1 MGSTSTKPEGPQT
14 LVIDADDTLW
24 ENNIYF
30 EAAWEEFLDFL
41 AHSSLRPEQVR
52 AIFDEIEIANIKV
65 NGYGAKNFA
74 RNMVECYKH
83 LAERK
88 VEAEDLHRIIRFA
101 DRILHQPIEML
112 DGVEETLSYLVH
124 QNHDLILFTKGSA
137 EEQKHKIDRSPVGR
151 YFREFEIVG
160 EKDVAA
166 YRGLVERHAL
176 RSSVTWMIGNSPK
189 SDINPALEAGLNAVF
204 VPHER
209 TWSLEQM
216 ELRGPGP
223 GQVKVVTGF
232 RELQSIF

>member
-1 MGSTSTKPEGPQT
+1 
-14 LVIDADDTLW
+14 
-24 ENNIYF
+24 
-30 EAAWEEFLDFL
+30 
-41 AHSSLRPEQVR
+41 
-52 AIFDEIEIANIKV
+52 
-65 NGYGAKNFA
+65 
-74 RNMVECYKH
+74 
-83 LAERK
+83 
-88 VEAEDLHRIIRFA
+88 
-101 DRILHQPIEML
+101 
-112 DGVEETLSYLVH
+112 
-124 QNHDLILFTKGSA
+124 
-137 EEQKHKIDRSPVGR
+137 VGR

-223 GQVKVVTGF
+223 GQLKVVTGF